1 MDIYMYIAVVVLFV
15 LFIISIVMGVSAN
28 NKLKELNEY
37 AEDGDLAETLKTY
50 YKRIHELKVMIHK
63 ASDKEL
69 SDRISACEKRLNT
82 VYSKLYVVNFDA
94 FDDVTGR
101 LSFAAALL
109 DSTDSGIIL
118 TSLYGHNSSNTY
130 IRYVVNGTPNVKLIE
145 EEQLALEKAISGE
158 RKVLNSAE

>member
-1 MDIYMYIAVVVLFV
+1 MDIYIYIAIIVLFV
-15 LFIISIVMGVSAN
+15 LFIISLTVGISAN

-37 AEDGDLAETLKTY
+37 AEDGNLSEALKTY
-50 YKRIHELKVMIHK
+50 YNKVHELKAIIHK
-63 ASDKEL
+63 ASDKSL
-69 SDRISACEKRLNT
+69 SNRISVCESKLNT

-94 FDDVTGR
+94 FDDVTGK

-109 DSTDSGIIL
+109 DSTNSGIIL

-158 RKVLNSAE
+158 KKVLNSAE